1 MKEKIGNVR
10 VTMYCLVKYIVTL
23 GEKYICLFLQ
33 RSLKTDLWK
42 QANLS
47 IQVGVLKLLK
57 IYGT

>member
-1 MKEKIGNVR
+1 MENIR

-23 GEKYICLFLQ
+23 GEKDVFLFQ
-33 RSLKTDLWK
+33 RPLRIDLWE